1 MLKRKRIII
10 DDDDDDLENVMESGS
25 RAACSTSSV
34 SFIGSSHDCVS
45 TLSVVETSNLE
56 NISEI
61 FSSPLFSSDRRDNLC
76 IIATLIE

>member
-1 MLKRKRIII
+1 MLKRKQIII
-10 DDDDDDLENVMESGS
+10 DDDDDLENVMESGS

-45 TLSVVETSNLE
+45 TLSVVETSCSE

-61 FSSPLFSSDRRDNLC
+61 FRYRCFL
-76 IIATLIE
+76 LIFNIKLA